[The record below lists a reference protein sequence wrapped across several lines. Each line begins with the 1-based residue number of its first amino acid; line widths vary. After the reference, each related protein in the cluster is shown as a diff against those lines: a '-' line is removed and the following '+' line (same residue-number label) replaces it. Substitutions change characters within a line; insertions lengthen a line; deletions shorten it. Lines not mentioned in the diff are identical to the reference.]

1 MINFRRSYVVNNKN
15 NKSKLFEALPV
26 PGDGNCFYHSVS
38 YFLGIPHHKIKK
50 QCLAKLKT
58 EINTQKTHRSNGFQT
73 LHGSKSCR
81 SSCDFADEMY
91 RVKQK
96 DSTS

>member
-1 MINFRRSYVVNNKN
+1 MINFRTSYVVNNKN

-50 QCLAKLKT
+50 
-58 EINTQKTHRSNGFQT
+58 
-73 LHGSKSCR
+73 
-81 SSCDFADEMY
+81 
-91 RVKQK
+91 
-96 DSTS
+96 